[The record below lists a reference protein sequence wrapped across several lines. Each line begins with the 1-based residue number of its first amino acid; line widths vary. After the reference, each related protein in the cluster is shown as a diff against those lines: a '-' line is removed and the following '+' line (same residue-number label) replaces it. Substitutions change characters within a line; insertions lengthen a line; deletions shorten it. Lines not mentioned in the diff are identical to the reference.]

1 MADDTILGNGA
12 EAIVTKAGDEV
23 TKTRPKKAY
32 RHPDLDLMLR
42 KRRTRKEAKVL
53 AQLEDWQVTG
63 PGLIRADENEGVITM
78 TYMEGDKLR
87 DVLERD
93 VNLASQVGLL
103 VARLHDHDLI
113 HGDLT
118 TSNMILAPGNEAA
131 LIDFGL
137 AYTSTR
143 IEDKAVDL
151 HLFKQALESKH
162 HRIAA
167 EAWQAFLNSYHPQK
181 RTQILERLEA
191 VEKRGRNKA

>member
-1 MADDTILGNGA
+1 MTDDTILGNGA
-12 EAIVTKAGDEV
+12 EAIITKHGDEV
-23 TKTRPKKAY
+23 TKTRPRKGY

-53 AQLEDWQVTG
+53 TQLKGWNVAG
-63 PGLIRADENEGVITM
+63 PDLIRVDEKEGVIAM
-78 TYMEGDKLR
+78 TYVEGDKLR
-87 DVLERD
+87 DVLED
-93 VNLASQVGLL
+93 DISLASQVGIL

-118 TSNMILAPGNEAA
+118 TSNMIFAPGNEVT

-143 IEDKAVDL
+143 VEDKAVDL

-162 HRIAA
+162 HRVAA
-167 EAWQAFLNSYHPQK
+167 KAWQAFLDSYSPQK

>member
-12 EAIVTKAGDEV
+12 EAILTRAGDEV
-23 TKTRPKKAY
+23 IKTRQRKAY
-32 RHPDLDLMLR
+32 RHPDLDRTLR

-53 AQLEDWQVTG
+53 SQLKGWRVAG
-63 PGLIRADENEGVITM
+63 PDLIRADEKEGVIAM
-78 TYMEGDKLR
+78 TRIEGDKLR
-87 DVLERD
+87 DVLEQD
-93 VNLASQVGLL
+93 VSLAAQVGIL

-118 TSNMILAPGNEAA
+118 TSNMMLAPQNQVS

-162 HRIAA
+162 HRIAE
-167 EAWQAFLNSYHPQK
+167 EAWQAFLDSYHPQK

>member
-12 EAIVTKAGDEV
+12 EAILTRAGDEV
-23 TKTRPKKAY
+23 IKTRQRKAY
-32 RHPDLDLMLR
+32 RHPDLDRTLR

-53 AQLEDWQVTG
+53 SQLKGWRVAG
-63 PGLIRADENEGVITM
+63 PDLIRADEKEGVIAM
-78 TYMEGDKLR
+78 TCIEGDKLR
-87 DVLERD
+87 DVLEQD
-93 VNLASQVGLL
+93 VSLAAQVGIL

-118 TSNMILAPGNEAA
+118 TSNMMLAPQNQVS

-162 HRIAA
+162 HRIAE
-167 EAWQAFLNSYHPQK
+167 EAWQAFLDSYHPQK

>member
-1 MADDTILGNGA
+1 MPDDTILGNGA
-12 EAIVTKAGDEV
+12 EAIITKAGDEV

-32 RHPDLDLMLR
+32 RHPDLDLKLR

-53 AQLEDWQVTG
+53 AQLKGWNVAG
-63 PGLIRADENEGVITM
+63 PDLIRVDEKEAIIAMSYV
-78 TYMEGDKLR
+78 EGDKLR
-87 DVLERD
+87 DVLED
-93 VNLASQVGLL
+93 DISLASQVGIL

-118 TSNMILAPGNEAA
+118 TSNMIFAPGNEVT

-143 IEDKAVDL
+143 VEDKAVDL

-162 HRIAA
+162 HRVAA
-167 EAWQAFLNSYHPQK
+167 KAWQAFLDSYSPQK